1 MIKGRFTNIA
11 LSSFIFFVLLI
22 MGCNKSEDIIDPP
35 PVASGPT
42 LSGINISGDNTLVTI
57 EFSEGVYKG
66 GVLNMPLTNDDLL
79 ITLNGG
85 TAVLD
90 SFRLSHTAGQNTA
103 GIRLFLKG
111 IANGSD
117 ILTVKPSG
125 PQKIVNQAAVPMK
138 ETEQLTISLSDIGI
152 IGNWVSTGENLS
164 PVYQQFGFD
173 SVYMQYRADG
183 TYIFE
188 SFTIGGIHN
197 TLSGT
202 YSQSLS
208 SVAGIRQ
215 IMLTQLLPV
224 PATISG
230 IFSLQGDLPVIMNY
244 ETVQTEP
251 AVAGLTPPTPE
262 GGFGSSGLL
271 GSDNIQVFLNVV
283 AE

>member
-1 MIKGRFTNIA
+1 MTKYIYFPLRFFLLF
-11 LSSFIFFVLLI
+11 LSTV
-22 MGCNKSEDIIDPP
+22 IISCSDEKVIVDPP
-35 PVASGPT
+35 PVTSGPT
-42 LSGINISGDNTLVTI
+42 LSGISISGDNTLVTI
-57 EFSEGVYKG
+57 DFSEGVYKG
-66 GVLNMPLTNDDLL
+66 GVLNMPLTNEDLL
-79 ITLNGG
+79 ITLIGG

-90 SFRLSHTAGQNTA
+90 SFRLTHTAGQNTA

-111 IANGSD
+111 IADGSEL
-117 ILTVKPSG
+117 LTVKPSG

-138 ETEQLTISLSDIGI
+138 ETEQLTIFLSDIGI

-183 TYIFE
+183 TYMFE

-197 TLSGT
+197 ILSGT

-215 IMLTQLLPV
+215 ITLTQLLPV
-224 PATISG
+224 PAVISG
-230 IFSLQGDLPVIMNY
+230 IFSLQGAFPVIMNY
-244 ETVQTEP
+244 ETVETEP

-271 GSDNIQVFLNVV
+271 GSDNTQVFLKVE
-283 AE
+283 AD